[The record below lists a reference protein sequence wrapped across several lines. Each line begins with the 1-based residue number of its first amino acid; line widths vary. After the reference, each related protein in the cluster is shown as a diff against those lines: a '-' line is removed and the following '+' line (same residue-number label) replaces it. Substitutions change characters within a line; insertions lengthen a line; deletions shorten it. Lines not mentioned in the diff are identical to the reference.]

1 MRREPTSVSRAYVV
15 RGTRAS
21 RPVAYALRVVLLVC
35 IACAGCGGGPSKL
48 ERVVEKAAKKP
59 DPLARYVSDAVKPVS
74 QPLGVVFGDQLEL
87 VGINVPAEVKI
98 GEPFEVELVWHCLAE
113 PSRDWQIALLFDHPK
128 PWWRLNEGHWP
139 PVPTTMWR
147 KGLYVS
153 WTVEVTFP
161 AKALPGDYTID
172 VHPFVIVKKGPPQVG
187 EVLPATANKDKQRGK
202 MRVIQ

>member
-1 MRREPTSVSRAYVV
+1 MRRERAAVPWV
-15 RGTRAS
+15 HTVGEAKMR
-21 RPVAYALRVVLLVC
+21 RPVIRALPAMLLVC
-35 IACAGCGGGPSKL
+35 LACAGCGGGSPQL
-48 ERVVEKAAKKP
+48 ERVVAEAAKHP
-59 DPLARYVSDAVKPVS
+59 DPLARYVSDTAKPVS

-87 VGINVPAEVKI
+87 VGINVPAQVKT
-98 GEPFEVELVWHCLAE
+98 GEPFKVELVWRCLAE
-113 PSRDWQIALLFDHPK
+113 PGRDWQIALLFDHPK